1 MISHGRRWVWGIVVF
16 CGCYF
21 GVGVGLLAIGD
32 FSYGAWIGVVGV
44 GIAVFGS
51 LFAFWQQRTVYRTL
65 KTLSQSLEPW
75 IDTRV
80 NAPQG
85 HSIAQWCHHTQ
96 HGIDVLLQHV
106 TVMAENEQRMKQVLH
121 HLLGGGLMID
131 AHGHVVWQN
140 ARASQFL
147 GYSVEELYKQPY
159 TKIKTAFRLAQ
170 KIDLCMQ
177 TGEYA
182 REEVET
188 FYPEKRNLD
197 VQLFP
202 MPTQAQGRGVLVLM
216 QDLSEIRR
224 LERIRNEFVS
234 NVTHELKTPIT
245 AIRGFTE
252 TLLKGALQDE
262 NTATSFLQ
270 IIAEE
275 SERLHRLIGD
285 VLYLSKVESKQI
297 ELHYSPLE
305 LHAFFE
311 RIFLI
316 MKNQAHSKKIQLEMK
331 IPLETYVEADE
342 DRLRQIVLN
351 LLSNAIAY
359 SNEGGWVSVTVE
371 SGETDD
377 PQQEGLVTRLIVED
391 GGMGI
396 PKHDL
401 PRIFE
406 RFYRVD
412 KARTRQSGGTGLGLS
427 IAKHLV
433 ELHRGTIAVESTVG
447 VGTRFTIEIPT
458 VQW

>member
-1 MISHGRRWVWGIVVF
+1 
-16 CGCYF
+16 
-21 GVGVGLLAIGD
+21 
-32 FSYGAWIGVVGV
+32 
-44 GIAVFGS
+44 
-51 LFAFWQQRTVYRTL
+51 
-65 KTLSQSLEPW
+65 
-75 IDTRV
+75 
-80 NAPQG
+80 
-85 HSIAQWCHHTQ
+85 
-96 HGIDVLLQHV
+96 
-106 TVMAENEQRMKQVLH
+106 
-121 HLLGGGLMID
+121 
-131 AHGHVVWQN
+131 
-140 ARASQFL
+140 
-147 GYSVEELYKQPY
+147 
-159 TKIKTAFRLAQ
+159 
-170 KIDLCMQ
+170 
-177 TGEYA
+177 
-182 REEVET
+182 
-188 FYPEKRNLD
+188 
-197 VQLFP
+197 
-202 MPTQAQGRGVLVLM
+202 M

-252 TLLKGALQDE
+252 TLLKGALQYE
-262 NTATSFLQ
+262 NTSTSFLQ

-297 ELHYSPLE
+297 ELHYCPLE

-311 RIFLI
+311 RIFLM
-316 MKNQAHSKKIQLEMK
+316 MKNQAHNKKIQMAMK
-331 IPLETYVEADE
+331 IPLETYIEADE

-359 SNEGGWVSVTVE
+359 SNEGGWVSVTVESGE

-427 IAKHLV
+427 IAKHLI
-433 ELHRGTIAVESTVG
+433 ELHHGTISVESTVG